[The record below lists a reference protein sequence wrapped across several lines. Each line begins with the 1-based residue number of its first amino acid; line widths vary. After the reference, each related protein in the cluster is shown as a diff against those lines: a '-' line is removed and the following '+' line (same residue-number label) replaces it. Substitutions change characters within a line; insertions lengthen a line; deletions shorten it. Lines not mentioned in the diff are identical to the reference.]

1 MLTIKTFEDRYD
13 SRKIFH
19 HVNILNFKFRIAVKK
34 DRAYKRGNKKRKY
47 FSFLPKSIYYTNMGY
62 SYDGKNLYTLTK

>member
-1 MLTIKTFEDRYD
+1 MLTIKTFEDKYD

-47 FSFLPKSIYYTNMGY
+47 FSFCLKVFIIRTWGIPMMG
-62 SYDGKNLYTLTK
+62 KTCIL